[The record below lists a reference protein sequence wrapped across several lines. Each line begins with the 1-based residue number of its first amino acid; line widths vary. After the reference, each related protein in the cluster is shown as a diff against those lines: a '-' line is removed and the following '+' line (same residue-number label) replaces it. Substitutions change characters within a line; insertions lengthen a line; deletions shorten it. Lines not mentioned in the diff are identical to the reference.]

1 MLGNTIAILCAV
13 TWSCAVILLKF
24 SGARM
29 DPLALNLTKS
39 LFGLPLLIVTAFI
52 VDGGIQFPQAQSTML
67 LLVSGAI
74 GIGIADGVALRA
86 MRFLGASHIAILE
99 CLFSPFVIVLSI
111 IWFGERPTWPM
122 LLGGLCIL
130 ASLVFLRPDVEEED
144 GALRK
149 VVTRQDLTRGALL
162 MGSAMLTMALG
173 IVMVKPLFHEVPL
186 ISLVTI
192 RMIGGTVAAAA
203 LFLQSQNR
211 RERLR
216 EVLDTPYKIHLI
228 GACFFSS
235 YLSII
240 LWIAGYKYLEATV
253 AALLNQTS
261 TVFTVLLAV
270 IFLKEKITRGK
281 VLATLSAIIGVILLT
296 LASS

>member
-13 TWSCAVILLKF
+13 TWSVAVILLKF

-29 DPLALNLTKS
+29 EPLALNLVKCLLG
-39 LFGLPLLIVTAFI
+39 LFLLVITALA
-52 VDGGIQFPQAQSTML
+52 VDGALYFPVAKDTL
-67 LLVSGAI
+67 LLLASGAV
-74 GIGIADGVALRA
+74 GIGIADGIVLRA

-99 CLFSPFVIVLSI
+99 CLFSPSVIILAVL
-111 IWFGERPTWPM
+111 FYDERPSLLM
-122 LLGGLCIL
+122 LIGGLFIL
-130 ASLVFLRPDVEEED
+130 ASLLFLTPDAED
-144 GALRK
+144 ESAPRR
-149 VVTRQDLTRGALL
+149 VVTRKDLSKGTIL
-162 MGSAMLTMALG
+162 MSLGMFTMAGG
-173 IVMVKPLFHEVPL
+173 IVVVKPLFHELPL

-192 RMIGGTVAAAA
+192 RMIGGTIAALA
-203 LFLQSQNR
+203 LFLGGGQR
-211 RERLR
+211 LERLR
-216 EVLDTPYKIHLI
+216 EILYTPHKLQLF

-240 LWIAGYKYLEATV
+240 LWIAGYKYLQATV

-270 IFLKEKITRGK
+270 IFLREEMTRGK

-296 LASS
+296 I